1 MISTFKR
8 YYGRGLVRKMY
19 NAAINL
25 CHECGRKDRIP
36 FSKEDVEEAIIYG
49 GGLVVKTI
57 DHDDH
62 VVIVHIDTYG
72 IVRRQVAF
80 EKVKPIAVV
89 TV

>member
-1 MISTFKR
+1 
-8 YYGRGLVRKMY
+8 MY
-19 NAAINL
+19 KAAINL
-25 CHECGRKDRIP
+25 CHECGRKDQIP
-36 FSKEDVEEAIIYG
+36 FSKKEIEEAITYG

-72 IVRRQVAF
+72 CVRRQVAF
-80 EKVKPIAVV
+80 EKVEPKVAI

>member
-1 MISTFKR
+1 
-8 YYGRGLVRKMY
+8 MY
-19 NAAINL
+19 KAAINL
-25 CHECGRKDRIP
+25 CHECGRKDQIP
-36 FSKEDVEEAIIYG
+36 FSKEEVEEAITYG

-72 IVRRQVAF
+72 SVRRQVAF
-80 EKVKPIAVV
+80 DKVEPIVVV